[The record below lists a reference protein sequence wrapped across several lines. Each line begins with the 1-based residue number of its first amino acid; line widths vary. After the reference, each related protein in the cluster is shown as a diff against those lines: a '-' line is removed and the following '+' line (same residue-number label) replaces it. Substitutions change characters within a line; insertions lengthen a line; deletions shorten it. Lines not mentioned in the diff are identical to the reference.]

1 MIFRLIYAINRPI
14 YNTVFNS
21 NYLFVED
28 VCCAVTHANLHVYDV
43 EAAKV
48 FVWYER

>member
-1 MIFRLIYAINRPI
+1 MLSIGLYM
-14 YNTVFNS
+14 THGFNS

-43 EAAKV
+43 
-48 FVWYER
+48 